1 MKTFLIVEGQGE
13 VTALPVLVR
22 RLVAEESLSIEL
34 SGTPW
39 REPRQRILAR
49 EHLDAVLQVARL
61 RAEAALIV
69 LDSDDDCAVE
79 VGRRIRS
86 MAHELAPGFPTFVV
100 AAVREFE
107 GWFLAA
113 AESLRGRRG
122 LPADLVRPENPETIR
137 DAKGWLSA
145 RMPKRYS
152 PTLDQPAFCA
162 SMAIS
167 EAAAHSR
174 SFRKFLKEVRAI
186 GGA

>member
-13 VTALPVLVR
+13 VTALPVLLR
-22 RLVAEESLSIEL
+22 RLVAEESLAIEL
-34 SGTPW
+34 LGTPW
-39 REPRQRILAR
+39 REPRQRLLMR
-49 EHLDAVLQVARL
+49 EHLGPVLQVARG

-69 LDSDDDCAVE
+69 IDSDDDCAVE
-79 VGRRIRS
+79 VGARIRA
-86 MAHELAPGFPTFVV
+86 MAHELFPGFPTFVV

-122 LPADLVRPENPETIR
+122 LPLDLARPENSEDVR

-145 RMPKRYS
+145 RMPRRYS

-162 SMAIS
+162 SMSALRW
-167 EAAAHSR
+167 R
-174 SFRKFLKEVRAI
+174 SLKRRLI
-186 GGA
+186 RGPSGSS